1 MVSGSVEGRTTCPK
15 LKNDLNTVLTCFS
28 PISKDKK
35 LLMPNDNTEIDF
47 LIATD
52 CISEGQNLQD
62 CDYLINY
69 DIHWNPVRII
79 QRFGRIDRIGSKN
92 KVIQLVNFW
101 PDVTLDEYI
110 NLKAKVETRMKIVD
124 MTATGDDNLLSDEEK
139 TDLEYRKAQL
149 RRLQD
154 EVVDIEDMTTGIS
167 IMDLG
172 LNEFRLDLLDY
183 IKHHP
188 DIDKSPFGLHSN
200 KNDNIPEALRKSIE
214 ISEKIQEK
222 VAPTLE
228 QQEKIQ
234 QLVEGV
240 NIPKFEVS
248 SQALDAMRNLTD
260 NSALRAVQ
268 DNVNVMK
275 LGTLQMSPEINEAI
289 AAVNNNAL
297 KSIRELSIKS
307 SLPNY
312 QFDIPAIK
320 IWDDLGTKAT
330 ANLISGLNTFVNNS
344 AMREI
349 QAITS
354 RLGKWLQTIDFSPL
368 TSILENI
375 RTAGFDHDYR
385 EVNDVFLKAMFDAK
399 WFPYAGWIA
408 NFRIVD
414 EMIEILNTSRAS
426 KNRVKRIDRLIFS
439 YYDKDEIDNF
449 KRRWRKM
456 GLPSYMVRILVQT
469 VQAYHRREYAL
480 TVSALSTLW
489 EGIIQEK
496 VNDNSYRV
504 SKKTRENLSKL
515 IEENEFDK
523 IFSSFCE
530 EFIFYDCR
538 KVEEVKPDVPGR
550 HGIAHCWYNTYP
562 NRKVALNAILFTDFL
577 LGLKPLDKTEEKENG

>member
-1 MVSGSVEGRTTCPK
+1 MEG
-15 LKNDLNTVLTCFS
+15 LT
-28 PISKDKK
+28 
-35 LLMPNDNTEIDF
+35 ID
-47 LIATD
+47 
-52 CISEGQNLQD
+52 
-62 CDYLINY
+62 
-69 DIHWNPVRII
+69 
-79 QRFGRIDRIGSKN
+79 
-92 KVIQLVNFW
+92 
-101 PDVTLDEYI
+101 
-110 NLKAKVETRMKIVD
+110 
-124 MTATGDDNLLSDEEK
+124 
-139 TDLEYRKAQL
+139 
-149 RRLQD
+149 
-154 EVVDIEDMTTGIS
+154 
-167 IMDLG
+167 
-172 LNEFRLDLLDY
+172 
-183 IKHHP
+183 
-188 DIDKSPFGLHSN
+188 SN

-214 ISEKIQEK
+214 ISEKMQEK
-222 VAPTLE
+222 FAPILE

-289 AAVNNNAL
+289 ATVNNNAF
-297 KSIRELSIKS
+297 KSIGELAIKS
-307 SLPNY
+307 SLHNY

-320 IWDDLGTKAT
+320 ILDDLGKNAT
-330 ANLISGLNTFVNNS
+330 TNLISGLNTLINNS

-349 QAITS
+349 QSVTS
-354 RLGKWLQTIDFSPL
+354 RLGKWLQTVDFSPL

-375 RTAGFDHDYR
+375 RAVGFDHDYR

-439 YYDKDEIDNF
+439 YYKDEIDNF